1 MKMTER
7 LKFVRQRVK
16 DQREWIDRH
25 GGDLAGYIRYY
36 GDPGIAPCD
45 KNGNAETITCPD
57 DLARECGLRPVPD
70 APGCY
75 YKEHFGSGGTL
86 IFQADIDC
94 LLRYE
99 RELVELEPRYGRYLD
114 DEQAEK
120 TPQCFSGMTRDLT
133 AERLLSDIEAALYNE
148 FKQAEGAVQNARDP
162 STVQMRAKSLSIE
175 PLRRIYNR
183 LRLGRRCLGLA
194 TPSMK
199 GDPAMVDRPWS

>member
-57 DLARECGLRPVPD
+57 DLAQECGLRPVPN
-70 APGCY
+70 ATGCY
-75 YKEHFGSGGTL
+75 YKQHFGSGGTL

-99 RELVELEPRYGRYLD
+99 RELVELEPRYGTWLREA
-114 DEQAEK
+114 EQREK
-120 TPQCFSGMTRDLT
+120 DMDTPQVFKGRSGDMT
-133 AERLLSDIEAALYNE
+133 AEDLLADIEATVAAYLNNEDANLTRDASKAARASRLYEAL
-148 FKQAEGAVQNARDP
+148 VHVR
-162 STVQMRAKSLSIE
+162 SRT
-175 PLRRIYNR
+175 
-183 LRLGRRCLGLA
+183 RLGRRVLGQA
-194 TPSMK
+194 SPSMA
-199 GDPAMVDRPWS
+199 DDENMLNRPWS